1 MTGGALAPAAWGQGI
16 AREALQAVLDW
27 AHAHLAARR
36 TACLIGP
43 DNRCSIQLAAEFGY
57 REAAVAE
64 YEGEP
69 MRVFE
74 RPSLPA
80 GSRAGSR
87 PPSGEPVDPS
97 RSLPARRSGAQFAR
111 RLTPLC
117 RA

>member
-74 RPSLPA
+74 RPAAGPRSPSDRPA
-80 GSRAGSR
+80 AVVTGR
-87 PPSGEPVDPS
+87 
-97 RSLPARRSGAQFAR
+97 LARR
-111 RLTPLC
+111 
-117 RA
+117 